1 MKRKEYES
9 PQTLIAEIE
18 LESCFCASIGER
30 PQDSE
35 GGLTISDQ
43 TPGKAIGGSGSGWS
57 DGTEFG
63 NSEGNYDWDI

>member
-9 PQTLIAEIE
+9 PQTLIAEVE

-35 GGLTISDQ
+35 GGMNILDQ
-43 TPGKAIGGSGSGWS
+43 TPGKAIGGTGDGWESGAGS
-57 DGTEFG
+57 D
-63 NSEGNYDWDI
+63 GNYDWDI